1 MFSLYIGASQ
11 LLRRQGEELGHP
23 TTVAGLYKEG
33 PVVAGEIACTP
44 AIRRE
49 TSGISATE
57 LRCRQSAS
65 G

>member
-1 MFSLYIGASQ
+1 MFSLYWGFATSETTRGGI
-11 LLRRQGEELGHP
+11 GHP